1 MKFAASVTFGAVCCM
16 PAIAEPMSALFVGNS
31 HTFGRV
37 DPVMSCDAANMRDLT
52 DPIWRANPAGSN
64 AFEPRPGGGVPGIFG
79 QLTEQ
84 AGLD

>member
-52 DPIWRANPAGSN
+52 KYR
-64 AFEPRPGGGVPGIFG
+64 
-79 QLTEQ
+79 
-84 AGLD
+84 